1 MEYNTLLTHGVISM
15 GVYYMEEKII
25 VKTFGGFSMTYGDRT
40 ISDQDN
46 RSKKLWVILEYM
58 IAFHD
63 RSVPQ
68 STIIDLI
75 WNEDSSSSD
84 PENAL
89 KTSLHRVRAM
99 IDELKLP
106 GKSIASKQGTY
117 SWNNSLPCVFDFEE
131 FISLVNRAGVS
142 GVSDE
147 ERMECYRQAS
157 ELYKGDFLPK
167 CQTEVWASGLATRYR
182 AIYVKMINQYIRLLL
197 EKAMY
202 EEAVGCCSAA
212 LSIEPMDEEINYNFI
227 YALNKTG
234 NQQAAVDNYNR
245 IVSMYY
251 AEFGVEPG
259 ERLKN
264 LYAEITLHE
273 NAAEA
278 DLNMI
283 QSDLFEKN
291 AIRRAY
297 LCDYSIFQHLYKIQA
312 RACARSGMSI
322 FLLLLTIKQHKK
334 DAPDTKKIA
343 AGMEKMENVI
353 ATSLRSSDVFAR
365 YSLNQFITML
375 PSACY
380 ENSIMIGERILKNF
394 DKTKPKTDLDVSY
407 AVRLLEPQ
415 TFDEQE

>member
-1 MEYNTLLTHGVISM
+1 
-15 GVYYMEEKII
+15 
-25 VKTFGGFSMTYGDRT
+25 MTYGDKV

-63 RSVPQ
+63 RSIPQ

-75 WNEDSSSSD
+75 WNEDSTSTD

-89 KTSLHRVRAM
+89 KTSLHRVRAL
-99 IDELKLP
+99 IAELNIP
-106 GKSIASKQGTY
+106 GKAIASKQGTY
-117 SWNNSLPCVFDFEE
+117 SWNNNLPCSFDFEE
-131 FISLVNRAGVS
+131 FISLVNKATVT

-147 ERMECYRQAS
+147 DRLNYYYQAF

-182 AIYVKMINQYIRLLL
+182 AIYVKMIKNYVKLLL
-197 EKAMY
+197 EKMRY
-202 EEAVGCCSAA
+202 EDTVGCCSTA
-212 LSIEPMDEEINYNFI
+212 LSIEPMDEEINYYFI
-227 YALNKTG
+227 YALYKTG
-234 NQQAAVDNYNR
+234 NQQGAIDNYNR

-264 LYAEITLHE
+264 LYNEITSHE
-273 NAAEA
+273 NAVES

-283 QSDLFEKN
+283 QSNLLEKN
-291 AIRRAY
+291 AQRRSY
-297 LCDYSIFQHLYKIQA
+297 LCDYSVFQHLYKIQA
-312 RACARSGMSI
+312 RACARSGISI
-322 FLLLLTIKQHKK
+322 FLLLITIKQHKK
-334 DAPDTKKIA
+334 DTPDNKKIA
-343 AGMEKMENVI
+343 AGMEKMEGVI

-365 YSLNQFITML
+365 YSMNQFITML
-375 PSACY
+375 PTACY

-394 DKTKPKTDLDVSY
+394 DKTKPKLDLDVSY

-415 TFDEQE
+415 TFEEVQ